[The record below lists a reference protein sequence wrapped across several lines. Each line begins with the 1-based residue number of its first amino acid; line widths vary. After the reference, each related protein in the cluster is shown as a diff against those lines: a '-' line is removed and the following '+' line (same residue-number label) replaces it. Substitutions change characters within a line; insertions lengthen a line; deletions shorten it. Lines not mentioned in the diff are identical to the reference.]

1 MAYSAQRAC
10 SCFGKMGEKSAIRYS
25 RIQNAEK
32 QDKKVGKEIGRAKP
46 KYILRSMMTRR
57 DNERRTDTRRH
68 RYTMPEGSMD
78 VKRQ

>member
-46 KYILRSMMTRR
+46 KYIKIN
-57 DNERRTDTRRH
+57 DDTI
-68 RYTMPEGSMD
+68 MKD
-78 VKRQ
+78 VLIRVAIDIQCPKDQWM